1 MIVLDTHAWLW
12 LVSDPGRL
20 GPAAIEAIDQAD
32 DIAVCAISC
41 WEIAMLVV
49 KGRIALGL
57 PTVEWLD
64 SSLAGLRMT
73 LVALDPTIAT
83 LAATLPMHGD
93 PADRLIVASAMSRN
107 APLVT
112 KDQAIRSAGLVPTVW

>member
-1 MIVLDTHAWLW
+1 VIV

-20 GPAAIEAIDQAD
+20 GHAAIEAIDQAD
-32 DIAVCAISC
+32 DIAVCSISC

-49 KGRIALGL
+49 KGRISLGL

-64 SSLAGLRMT
+64 ASLAGLRMT

-83 LAATLPMHGD
+83 LAATLSMHGD

-112 KDQAIRSAGLVPTVW
+112 KDQAIRSAGLVATVW

>member
-1 MIVLDTHAWLW
+1 
-12 LVSDPGRL
+12 
-20 GPAAIEAIDQAD
+20 
-32 DIAVCAISC
+32 
-41 WEIAMLVV
+41 MLVA
-49 KGRIALGL
+49 KGRISLGL

-64 SSLAGLRMT
+64 ASLAGLRMT
-73 LVALDPTIAT
+73 LVALDPTIAA

-112 KDQAIRSAGLVPTVW
+112 KDQAIRNAGLVPTVW